1 MSAKERYRQLCRE
14 EDTLSV
20 FQQDW
25 WLDAVC
31 GENNWNVILSER
43 KGQIAGALP
52 YYFQYSGRKIR
63 ILTPQLTQS
72 IGIWLRKNGTKKYVK
87 ELSEEMDVLNSLIEQ
102 LEELPLLTC
111 QIKNNIKLT
120 NWLPFYWKGFS
131 LTTYYSYRIEDIS
144 DTEKVWEEFANMK
157 KKNINK
163 ALREG
168 IEIHFDLS
176 AEDFYNNHTLTLK
189 KQGKSI
195 SYTREFFF
203 RIYEAAYSHKAGRT
217 IYATDTAGNLH
228 GALFVIWNKECAY
241 DLISTS
247 DPDYRTSGASSLLIY
262 EMIKFLSDEGIKVFD
277 FEGSMI
283 PGVEESFRHFGA
295 RQTPYFLIWKNYGSN
310 VEIWVD
316 KVKRRLFH

>member
-31 GENNWNVILSER
+31 GENSWDVILSER
-43 KGQIAGALP
+43 KGRIAGALP

-72 IGIWLRKNGTKKYVK
+72 IGIWLRKDGTKKYVK
-87 ELSEEMDVLNSLIEQ
+87 ELSEEMDVLNSLIGQ

-131 LTTYYSYRIEDIS
+131 QTTYYSYRIEDIS

-176 AEDFYNNHTLTLK
+176 AEEFYSNHTLTLK

-195 SYTREFFF
+195 SYTKEFFS
-203 RIYEAAYSHKAGRT
+203 RIYEAAYSYKAGRT
-217 IYATDTAGNLH
+217 IYATDKAGNLH
-228 GALFVIWNKECAY
+228 GALFVVWNKECAY
-241 DLISTS
+241 DLISTL
-247 DPDYRTSGASSLLIY
+247 DPDYRASGASSMLVY
-262 EMIKFLSDEGIKVFD
+262 EMIKFLSGEGVKVFD

-295 RQTPYFLIWKNYGSN
+295 KQTPYFLIWKIM
-310 VEIWVD
+310 EIVW
-316 KVKRRLFH
+316 RFGLIR